1 MATDN
6 NKLKIDTNATDAT
19 SADNKQGNTSADKQK
34 PASLKIEE
42 ISVMILGRMG
52 TQPVQLTSDLLIY
65 DTATNQVPNLTNK
78 LPLITGSIKYDEKF
92 LFNLSTKYFHKLLEF
107 FFDRQ
112 EFEKRCNAMTT
123 EYNVKS
129 REEYNKNVEKNVEIM
144 LTLLFPTKFPVMRN
158 FNTSYNEFIKREGPG
173 EVSFKFAVGL
183 DKDGS
188 LTLGNRYS
196 YIKLEGGEYT
206 VTKILWLNDIFNHPV
221 YREFINEYRDY
232 IQKSDERYY
241 NLLFG
246 INTAIMKLAKRFET
260 TEKNSF
266 SLCDYKDVIETEV
279 KKIKKSLTPQQTPAN
294 TTQTGNNQQA
304 TANTNQTGNTNTQT
318 GNNQQTPANTTQPGN
333 TTNQTGNTNTQ
344 TANANNQ
351 TTNANN
357 QTTNANNQTTNANT
371 QTANTN
377 NQTGNN
383 QSSPSTNPQQSN
395 TTGSTITID
404 NKKKQ
409 YDDDIISLGDLF
421 NDFGYGYENCVNNP
435 NISSPQ
441 TNQPNPLTSPQ
452 NPPTSRENLFDR
464 LARYEKKDD
473 RQKATESLNNVTP
486 LTEPSYIALEKELK
500 LIKDMYKQAY
510 NIKEVY
516 ERIKSNER
524 SSLRLNP
531 EFKNKLDNIVKELRK
546 IVISIKIKENY
557 ITNDNKINTKIE
569 GEEEDVLAE
578 LNAKYSFFM
587 DFLKKIND
595 LIFPNRFSTNKGLQD
610 EIGNYAS
617 GKDTTTFSEILT
629 EIIDVIMK
637 NKNDTLTKIKYYDVG
652 VTQINPTNNKLP
664 RYEIYVSLD
673 LVEGRMDDINA
684 GKIKCFYK
692 GIELGGYA
700 QNYFSKNNKYNALF
714 SKIFIKKA
722 DYEKDAANKNIKDAP
737 VSTNT
742 SAQPSSQP
750 AQPVPT
756 EQPAQP
762 APAEQPKI
770 GGNHKYMGLEK
781 QIVNNRIITHTRK
794 NKNKKRKQTRKR
806 NRKI

>member
-1 MATDN
+1 METN
-6 NKLKIDTNATDAT
+6 NNLTVYTGDV
-19 SADNKQGNTSADKQK
+19 NKQDKTSADKQK

-112 EFEKRCNAMTT
+112 EFEKRCNAMTSQ
-123 EYNVKS
+123 YNVKS

-246 INTAIMKLAKRFET
+246 INTAVMKLAKRFDT

-294 TTQTGNNQQA
+294 TTQP
-304 TANTNQTGNTNTQT
+304 ANTNN
-318 GNNQQTPANTTQPGN
+318 
-333 TTNQTGNTNTQ
+333 Q

-351 TTNANN
+351 TANN
-357 QTTNANNQTTNANT
+357 PQN
-371 QTANTN
+371 
-377 NQTGNN
+377 
-383 QSSPSTNPQQSN
+383 PSTNPQQSN

-441 TNQPNPLTSPQ
+441 SNQPNPLNSPTNSQ
-452 NPPTSRENLFDR
+452 SNTQPSRQNLFDK
-464 LARYEKKDD
+464 LADYEKNDE
-473 RQKATESLNNVTP
+473 RQKATETLNNVTP
-486 LTEPSYIALEKELK
+486 LTEPSNKALEKELK

-595 LIFPNRFSTNKGLQD
+595 LIFPNRFSTNKSLKD

-617 GKDTTTFSEILT
+617 GKDITIFSDILT
-629 EIIDVIMK
+629 EVIDVIMK
-637 NKNDTLTKIKYYDVG
+637 NKNDTLTNIKYYDVG

-714 SKIFIKKA
+714 SKIFIRKA

-737 VSTNT
+737 VSTTT
-742 SAQPSSQP
+742 STQQQP
-750 AQPVPT
+750 AQSLPP
-756 EQPAQP
+756 PAQQ
-762 APAEQPKI
+762 APTEQPKI

-806 NRKI
+806 NIKIYSV